1 MYTHYCNKKIA
12 DMTDKELISEAK
24 GLHCSIYVT
33 ECYGSKD
40 MMLLMSFMDELNK
53 RGYEV
58 EEDTEINFVK
68 T

>member
-1 MYTHYCNKKIA
+1 
-12 DMTDKELISEAK
+12 MTDKELISEAK